1 VAGRITR
8 RELKTDKFAVEVEH
22 TVDFVTEHRREL
34 IIYGSVVVAVVL
46 ISVGIYFFQRH
57 QHAVREQALADA
69 IQIQEAP
76 VGPPNPGAIIV
87 FPTEEAKRAAAAKA
101 FGDVASK
108 YSGSAEAATAKYYLG
123 ATAADQGNMAEAEKR
138 FKEAAEAGDKNYS
151 SLARYSLAQV
161 YVAEG
166 RSADAEKI
174 LRDLMAHPTLFVSK
188 DQATISLARTI
199 AHTKPDEA
207 RKLLE
212 PLRTQTGPVSQAA
225 INALGELPGQ

>member
-34 IIYGSVVVAVVL
+34 IMYGSIVAAVAL
-46 ISVGIYFFQRH
+46 ISVGLYFFQRH
-57 QHAVREQALADA
+57 QHAAREQALADA

-87 FPTEEAKRAAAAKA
+87 FPTEDAKRAAAAKA
-101 FGDVASK
+101 FGDISTK
-108 YSGSAEAATAKYYLG
+108 YSGSAEAATARYYLG

-138 FKEAAEAGDKNYS
+138 FKEAADAGDRNYA
-151 SLARYSLAQV
+151 SLARFSLAQV
-161 YVAEG
+161 YIAES
-166 RSADAEKI
+166 RAADAEKI
-174 LRDLMAHPTLFVSK
+174 LRDQMAHPTLFVSK
-188 DQATISLARTI
+188 EQATISLARAI

-212 PLRTQTGPVSQAA
+212 PLRTQTGAISQAA
-225 INALGELPGQ
+225 INALSELPGQ